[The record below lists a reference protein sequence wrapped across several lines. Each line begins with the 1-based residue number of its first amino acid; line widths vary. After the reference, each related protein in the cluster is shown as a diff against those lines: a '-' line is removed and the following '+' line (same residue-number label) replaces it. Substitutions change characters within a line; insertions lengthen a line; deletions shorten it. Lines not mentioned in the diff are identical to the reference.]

1 MRVFISNK
9 DTAKLYVQFLDQNNP
24 KSKYQ
29 CRKEL
34 IYVRGFEVINK
45 TRSCVLSL
53 IKHSFSFFNSTRVII
68 LGLRLTLITIDFD
81 VRVVEPTIVPHIRDT
96 VCYPREENGLKMV
109 GFHWAYQASLQAKYT
124 YLLNIFLENS
134 FFFHVLL
141 CLNLR

>member
-81 VRVVEPTIVPHIRDT
+81 VRVVEPTIVPHIRDIFVT
-96 VCYPREENGLKMV
+96 REKIEIDSLNTRRSDKRENGLKMV
-109 GFHWAYQASLQAKYT
+109 GFNGAYQRDCKP
-124 YLLNIFLENS
+124 NIPI
-134 FFFHVLL
+134 
-141 CLNLR
+141 C